1 MPNQTRK
8 RKAALCNNVSVR
20 RVRLTDEC
28 LELDGITVSRDT
40 VSHPLLGNAH
50 VIEHAGRV
58 VTAMSKVD
66 WDRPTQIPTVAEPG
80 RLPPGSG
87 SELLNTIAELAF
99 RAAVPSLRYA
109 GPYPTPALYRSL
121 ARSFRA
127 SADEATFTANVLDR
141 AMHLTFDEIPV
152 DFAPAPHERIKLER
166 GFVELREGPLR
177 LVIDRI
183 SYEPDGSPARL
194 TQRGASFA
202 AEIWF
207 GDAPWALIAEIDA
220 RGHLTEG
227 PRDPPAMD
235 AKILGEE
242 FPLALRGA
250 LAQLISEAVPAV
262 LAEDAGEIIT
272 RRPVVWADLGARA
285 ARFTGERFEVHAA
298 LWERVG
304 PLGLGRLA
312 LAIAEA
318 LAPVVTRTILVQVSR
333 SN

>member
-1 MPNQTRK
+1 VP
-8 RKAALCNNVSVR
+8 
-20 RVRLTDEC
+20 LTDEC
-28 LELDGITVSRDT
+28 LELDGLVVSRAV

-58 VTAMSKVD
+58 ITAMSAID
-66 WDRPTQIPTVAEPG
+66 WDRPTRIPTVAEPG

-87 SELLNTIAELAF
+87 SALLNAIAELA
-99 RAAVPSLRYA
+99 RDAGVPSLRYA
-109 GPYPTPALYRSL
+109 GPYPTPALYRAL
-121 ARSFRA
+121 ARSFRS
-127 SADEATFTANVLDR
+127 SADEATFTADVFDR
-141 AMHLTFDEIPV
+141 ALQLSFDEVPV
-152 DFAPAPHERIKLER
+152 DFAPAPHERVKIDR

-177 LVIDRI
+177 VVIDNI

-194 TQRGASFA
+194 SRRGASFA

-207 GDAPWALIAEIDA
+207 GDSPWAIIGEIDA
-220 RGHLTEG
+220 RGRLTDG
-227 PRDPPAMD
+227 PRNPPAMD
-235 AKILGEE
+235 AKIVGEE

-250 LAQLISEAVPAV
+250 LAQLISEGVPAV

-285 ARFTGERFEVHAA
+285 ARYTGERFEVHAA
-298 LWERVG
+298 LWERIG

-318 LAPVVTRTILVQVSR
+318 LVPVVTRTILAQIST